1 MAKTWGLFFASL
13 LIVVATIGW
22 MVGTAI
28 DASRGDFTPEGSRAS
43 ALAQASGLPTAEPS
57 VSSATSTPAPSP
69 SAGAPE
75 LIPVPTSLR
84 IPAINVDT
92 SIVPVGLD
100 ANDNMEIPEDIRV
113 VGWYDLGVPPGSDT
127 GSAVLVA
134 HRDGVT
140 QGRGVFYAIGSLR
153 KGDRISVT
161 RSDGTTLTYRVAAR
175 ELLNK
180 RNFTKA
186 APELFAIDGPHVL
199 TLISCGGYYDKANGG
214 YQANVIVTAVPATAH

>member
-1 MAKTWGLFFASL
+1 MARTWGLFLASVL
-13 LIVVATIGW
+13 VVVATVGW
-22 MVGTAI
+22 MVGTTI

-43 ALAQASGLPTAEPS
+43 ALAQASGFATAEPGL
-57 VSSATSTPAPSP
+57 ARSTPAPSTSP
-69 SAGAPE
+69 SPEDSE
-75 LIPVPTSLR
+75 LIPVPLSLR
-84 IPAINVDT
+84 IPAIKVDT
-92 SIVPVGLD
+92 TIVPVGLD

-113 VGWYDLGVPPGSDT
+113 VGWYDLGVPPGSDQ

-140 QGRGVFYAIGSLR
+140 QGRGAFYAIGSLR
-153 KGDRISVT
+153 KGDKITVT
-161 RSDGTTLTYRVAAR
+161 RSDGTTFTYRVAAR

-199 TLISCGGYYDKANGG
+199 TLISCGGYYDKSNGG
-214 YQANVIVTAVPATAH
+214 YQANVIVTAVPDTEH